1 MITVLNYGE
10 TKKSFKNWVFVPFFY
25 SWIYSRIFSSLNHKI
40 RESMPPNKG
49 EFTKPF
55 RYYIYCHT
63 RFVWLASKCSKTCST
78 NGNMVTRLYS
88 KININCKKLYKKQ
101 RYAPIRLFS
110 DSSYRSND
118 RCELTQDNTNL
129 FIFIGFGEF
138 I

>member
-1 MITVLNYGE
+1 MV
-10 TKKSFKNWVFVPFFY
+10 KPKNRLKTEFLSHFSTAEFILEYFQVWTIKFVNRC
-25 SWIYSRIFSSLNHKI
+25 S
-40 RESMPPNKG
+40 PNKG

-129 FIFIGFGEF
+129 FIFIEFGKF